1 MVWWVV
7 TASGAPDG
15 GKGGS
20 DSYLDRLNEDR
31 ASAQD
36 GLDASLLK
44 LSGGGLG
51 LSFAFVRQF
60 AGENPQRPWM
70 LTGAWLLW
78 VACLVSVTWSHYL
91 STRVMEEA
99 FRRRLAKLPAEGG
112 ILNRVV
118 RGMNVVNTILFSLGA
133 VLVTLFMITN
143 LEENQMPRDADRSGL
158 GVERGTRTTMVDQG
172 ATEERGR
179 VAPMETTSPPPA
191 PAPQSTT
198 DGDGGGGEA
207 KTSKD

>member
-78 VACLVSVTWSHYL
+78 VACLVSVTWSLATLYRAL
-91 STRVMEEA
+91 S
-99 FRRRLAKLPAEGG
+99 
-112 ILNRVV
+112 
-118 RGMNVVNTILFSLGA
+118 
-133 VLVTLFMITN
+133 
-143 LEENQMPRDADRSGL
+143 
-158 GVERGTRTTMVDQG
+158 
-172 ATEERGR
+172 
-179 VAPMETTSPPPA
+179 
-191 PAPQSTT
+191 
-198 DGDGGGGEA
+198 
-207 KTSKD
+207 

>member
-1 MVWWVV
+1 MIWWVV
-7 TASGAPDG
+7 TTSDAPDG
-15 GKGGS
+15 GKGGG

-31 ASAQD
+31 AAAQD

-99 FRRRLAKLPAEGG
+99 FRRRLAKVPAEGG

-118 RGMNVVNTILFSLGA
+118 RGMNLVNTILFTVGA
-133 VLVTLFMITN
+133 VLITLFMIAN
-143 LEENQMPRDADRSGL
+143 LEMNRMPRDTDRSGL
-158 GVERGTRTTMVDQG
+158 AVERGTGTTMVDTG
-172 ATEERGR
+172 AVEERGR
-179 VAPMETTSPPPA
+179 VAPMETTSPPSA
-191 PAPQSTT
+191 PPPQSTA
-198 DGDGGGGEA
+198 DGGGGEA
-207 KTSKD
+207 NSKE

>member
-1 MVWWVV
+1 M
-7 TASGAPDG
+7 TAPGATDG
-15 GKGGS
+15 GAS

-31 ASAQD
+31 AAAQD

-78 VACLVSVTWSHYL
+78 VACLVSITWSHYL
-91 STRVMEEA
+91 GTRVMEEA
-99 FRRRLAKLPAEGG
+99 FRRRLAKVPAEGG
-112 ILNRVV
+112 ILNRIV
-118 RGMNVVNTILFSLGA
+118 RGMNLVNTILFTGGA
-133 VLVTLFMITN
+133 VLITLFMIAN
-143 LEENQMPRDADRSGL
+143 LEMNRMPRDADRSGL
-158 GVERGTRTTMVDQG
+158 AVERGTRTTMVDTG
-172 ATEERGR
+172 AVEERGR
-179 VAPMETTSPPPA
+179 VAPMETTSPPSA
-191 PAPQSTT
+191 PPPQSTA
-198 DGDGGGGEA
+198 DGGGGGEA